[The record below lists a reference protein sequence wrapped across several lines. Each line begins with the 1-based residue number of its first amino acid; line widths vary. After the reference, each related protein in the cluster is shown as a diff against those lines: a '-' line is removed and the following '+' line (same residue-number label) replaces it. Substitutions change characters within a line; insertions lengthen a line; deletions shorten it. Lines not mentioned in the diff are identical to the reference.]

1 MREPQLSPQQFVR
14 DQVLAR
20 ETLYSGEDLARLH
33 EEPLE
38 DNGFRLTG
46 SGKLSFSVQPSDSD
60 LSRFNTLSLE
70 VINRSSSPL
79 LVGMRLCHMYDE
91 DSPGPAHVSLS
102 GGREELP
109 AESAAELKFPSECF
123 GRYGTPDGWTQVRE
137 IEFTFCREKHYCGP
151 DDIDIIVRAIHG
163 EFRSIPEGPR
173 LTPAGLES
181 VLKRE
186 ESPAARP
193 ALSAGFP
200 KYGHTFLYPAPCRRF
215 IHIKGGAGVPAG
227 QDDRHGGRSHPVHRR
242 RHLLAKPLTTPCLRK
257 HALRSSAD
265 RHDSATRLAELRLLV
280 PPPHPHP
287 KESADEILAGKI
299 MGQDLGKE
307 IQWDA
312 NPLGFLEWTH
322 FLNRH
327 HFVRELVLAFVR
339 SGDDRYVLELDRLI
353 SDWVKRNPVPVGSNG
368 GTGPAWETLSVAW
381 RLREWLFVVEHA
393 WRSDAFRESTKNEML
408 RSIWEH
414 ATSLMEHKGH
424 PNNWIIVE
432 AASLALTG
440 LAFPEFKESD
450 QWVNTGIERLR
461 IEFSRQFF
469 DDGVHFEISP
479 MYHAICF
486 HALLEVKLTADKRGV
501 RLPDEFGESL
511 ERLSDYL
518 AALCRPDFTWPSL
531 NDSGSAT
538 QDYTT
543 LMLLAGEV
551 FQRSDLLWIGSR
563 GLQGEP
569 PTTKLQAFP
578 DAGIAMMRTDFT
590 RNANSLVFRAGPAGA
605 SHVHEDVLSLDLTA
619 LGEPRLVD
627 PGITTYAPDR
637 LTDHYRSAA
646 AHNTILVNGKG
657 RDLSRMSFLDKT
669 KAAGKDFLWR
679 SVTGT
684 EAGPTQDQSM
694 GSPSVPAGHETTSQ
708 CLLHESPL
716 VEGGVEIVS
725 GVCRGPWANAEHV
738 VLFRTVYFVRGA
750 YWIVHDQAQGTGEH
764 EITVCWQ
771 FAPGRAEMDL
781 KTFGARFVDLR
792 GPSFE
797 IIPLPGSNR
806 AEIEVFTGSFRPP
819 RGWVSENG
827 TDMPAIS
834 CAYNFTAKLPITLV
848 WLLIPFSGG
857 PTCRVQANRLD
868 NADGSVTV
876 EVACQDGQVDRVAL
890 KQTRNSAERN
900 Y

>member
-1 MREPQLSPQQFVR
+1 
-14 DQVLAR
+14 
-20 ETLYSGEDLARLH
+20 
-33 EEPLE
+33 
-38 DNGFRLTG
+38 
-46 SGKLSFSVQPSDSD
+46 
-60 LSRFNTLSLE
+60 
-70 VINRSSSPL
+70 
-79 LVGMRLCHMYDE
+79 
-91 DSPGPAHVSLS
+91 
-102 GGREELP
+102 
-109 AESAAELKFPSECF
+109 
-123 GRYGTPDGWTQVRE
+123 
-137 IEFTFCREKHYCGP
+137 
-151 DDIDIIVRAIHG
+151 
-163 EFRSIPEGPR
+163 
-173 LTPAGLES
+173 
-181 VLKRE
+181 
-186 ESPAARP
+186 
-193 ALSAGFP
+193 
-200 KYGHTFLYPAPCRRF
+200 LYPAPCRRF
-215 IHIKGGAGVPAG
+215 IHIMGGTGLRAGRL
-227 QDDRHGGRSHPVHRR
+227 DRHGGRSHPVHRR
-242 RHLLAKPLTTPCLRK
+242 QHLLAKPLTTPCWRK

-265 RHDSATRLAELRLLV
+265 RHDSAPPLAELRLLV
-280 PPPHPHP
+280 PPPHPYP
-287 KESADEILAGKI
+287 KESADEILAGRI

-327 HFVRELVLAFVR
+327 HFMRELILAFVR
-339 SGDDRYVLELDRLI
+339 SADDRYVLELDRLI

-368 GTGPAWETLSVAW
+368 GAGPAWETLSVAW

-393 WRSDAFRESTKNEML
+393 WSSDSFQESTKTEML

-450 QWVNTGIERLR
+450 QWVNTGFERLHT
-461 IEFSRQFF
+461 EFSRQFF

-486 HALLEVKLTADKRGV
+486 HALLEVKLAADKRVV
-501 RLPDEFGESL
+501 RLPDEFGEPL
-511 ERLSDYL
+511 EGLSDYL
-518 AALCRPDFTWPSL
+518 ATLCRPDFTWPSL

-538 QDYTT
+538 QDYTA
-543 LMLLAGEV
+543 LILLAGEV
-551 FQRSDLLWIGSR
+551 FQRPDLLWIGSR
-563 GLQGEP
+563 GLRGEP
-569 PTTKLQAFP
+569 PTRKSQTFP
-578 DAGIAMMRTDFT
+578 DAGIAVMRSDYM
-590 RNANSLVFRAGPAGA
+590 REANFLVFRAGPAGA

-657 RDLSRMSFLDKT
+657 RDLSRMSFKE
-669 KAAGKDFLWR
+669 KPRPAGEDFSLG
-679 SVTGT
+679 SVIGT
-684 EAGPTQDQSM
+684 EAGPTGTLFM
-694 GSPSVPAGHETTSQ
+694 GGAGLPAGHETTSQ
-708 CLLHESPL
+708 CHLQESAL
-716 VEGGVEIVS
+716 VEDGVEIAS
-725 GVCRGPWANAEHV
+725 GVCRGPWTSGEDI

-750 YWIVHDQAQGTGEH
+750 YWIVQDEAQGTGEH

-771 FAPGRAEMDL
+771 FAPGRVEMDL

-827 TDMPAIS
+827 TDMPATS
-834 CAYNFTAKLPITLV
+834 CAYNFTAELPMTLV

-857 PTCRVQANRLD
+857 PTCGVQAKRLD

-876 EVACQDGQVDRVAL
+876 EVVSPDGEKDLFDLIRNISV
-890 KQTRNSAERN
+890 QTSS
-900 Y
+900 